1 MNKTYQIINLDLSL
15 LNDLTDTHTNDVS
28 LPLSGLLYNDL
39 HDHYSGGAGSFLGKL
54 ASGVAKITQ
63 GAVVQA
69 AQGAVEKAAEGVVAS
84 GKNTIDRGRNKAR
97 EMAGQIRDTSRSLS
111 PRVQEMVKTGIQ
123 SGKNKI
129 KGMVQNVA
137 GKSDQD
143 YDENPDSD
151 QEASPNEQPQQRT
164 ARSHNKSTPHKLR
177 KMAVDLSNSAT
188 SSNGEIEIHTKQSR
202 IIEDIKHSLDNLSL
216 IQLQSLLTIINE
228 LNKLKI

>member
-39 HDHYSGGAGSFLGKL
+39 HDHYSGGAGGFLGKL

-84 GKNTIDRGRNKAR
+84 GKNTIDRGRNKVR
-97 EMAGQIRDTSRSLS
+97 KTAGQIRDTGRSLS

-129 KGMVQNVA
+129 KDMVQNVA
-137 GKSDQD
+137 EKSDQD

-151 QEASPNEQPQQRT
+151 QEASPNEQP
-164 ARSHNKSTPHKLR
+164 HKLR
-177 KMAVDLSNSAT
+177 KMAVELSNSAT
-188 SSNGEIEIHTKQSR
+188 SSNGEIEIHTKQTNTKQSR
-202 IIEDIKHSLDNLSL
+202 IIEDIKHSLDDLSL